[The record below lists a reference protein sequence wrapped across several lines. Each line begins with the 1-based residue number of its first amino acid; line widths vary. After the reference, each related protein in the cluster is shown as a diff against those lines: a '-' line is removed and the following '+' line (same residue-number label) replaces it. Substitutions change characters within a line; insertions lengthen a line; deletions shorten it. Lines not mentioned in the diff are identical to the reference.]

1 MKRSEIQVGI
11 IYSNNQDG
19 EKYKERKI
27 LKIVDENIFFDEFY
41 LIDNEL
47 KIEKDSVTIR
57 SFQTWAKVIIKKSKF
72 QSKIKKIK
80 NNIENY
86 EQTKVDSIQ
95 DTKNQTIE
103 NKILKNNRFSKIMI
117 KVNKNKV
124 KLTKEEKKELREKEK
139 LEKKELKNLKRE
151 FKKIDPSTENI
162 LPFLDADIDN
172 TFITKTGFLD
182 IYQVVTK
189 DIYSFSDYDIK
200 LHIYN
205 YIAFLRSYVNDIK
218 FISMNFPVNTS
229 ENQEY
234 IRKKMLKTDN
244 PIFLES
250 LQEKLD
256 QFEFLEKHRTNR
268 EYYIMVFSDKE
279 KKHMMSNL
287 LRNQT
292 RIFVL
297 KEMSL
302 EKKIKIIFKLN
313 NLNTKII

>member
-1 MKRSEIQVGI
+1 MKKSEIQVGI

-27 LKIVDENIFFDEFY
+27 LKILDENIFFDEFY
-41 LIDNEL
+41 LIGNEL

-57 SFQTWAKVIIKKSKF
+57 SFQTWAKVIVKKSKF
-72 QSKIKKIK
+72 QSKIK
-80 NNIENY
+80 NTIENS
-86 EQTKVDSIQ
+86 EQTKVDNVQ
-95 DTKNQTIE
+95 DTQNTIKNKSLKGN
-103 NKILKNNRFSKIMI
+103 NKFSNIMI
-117 KVNKNKV
+117 NVNKNKV
-124 KLTKEEKKELREKEK
+124 RLTKEEKKELREKEK

-162 LPFLDADIDN
+162 LPFLDADIDD

-189 DIYSFSDYDIK
+189 DIYSFNDYDIK

-292 RIFVL
+292 RIFIL